1 MKSGGKATKKM
12 VETKQSIVIM
22 IIIMIIMFFWHIYKT
37 QCAYITIK
45 NKLVK
50 SYKIFLITVINK
62 INEIIKIQIL
72 IK

>member
-1 MKSGGKATKKM
+1 VAAKQLKKM

-22 IIIMIIMFFWHIYKT
+22 IIIMIIIMFFWHIYKT